1 MEETEVLQLEQPV
14 KKKRGRKPSKDK
26 KSKYYFSEKEE
37 LAVVDYNN
45 YSKIITNTNMEILK
59 LVFDCDDDTLES
71 MIKERLNE
79 TSIDRHLVIYDLLQI
94 ADSMPVENKNTLYQ
108 ISVLKSDVERAK
120 LENEKI
126 YEKILRPVFSKMI
139 ESIMR
144 RYKLYVPNEDS
155 GDTFT
160 DTLSF
165 LITKMDKYDEE
176 KDTKAY
182 SYYGNICKNYIIGKI
197 QAYDKS
203 LVRNPSYDSEESDLD
218 IMNDSKYVSVND
230 SGSKIAKEI
239 VNKMI
244 KQFTLM
250 TNDPETY
257 DLKENEVK
265 LGKALA
271 NLLDNWDYVLST
283 DGSNKLNKNA
293 ILLFLREQTGLD
305 TKGIRDNMKK
315 FKNEFLIIKKYVIE

>member
-1 MEETEVLQLEQPV
+1 MEEDLIEITEQPV

-26 KSKYYFSEKEE
+26 KSKYYFSDKEE
-37 LAVVDYNN
+37 AAVVDYNQ
-45 YSKIITNTNMEILK
+45 YSKTISDSTIEILK
-59 LVFDCDDDTLES
+59 LTFDCD
-71 MIKERLNE
+71 NE
-79 TSIDRHLVIYDLLQI
+79 GLDLLCSGRTLYEMLKI
-94 ADSMPVENKNTLYQ
+94 AESMPVEDKNKLYQ
-108 ISVLKSDVERAK
+108 ISELRNVIEASRI
-120 LENEKI
+120 ENEKI
-126 YEKILRPVFSKMI
+126 FNSILRPVFSKMI

-144 RYKLYVPNEDS
+144 RYKLYVPNEES
-155 GDTFT
+155 GDTFN

-165 LITKMDKYDEE
+165 LITKMDRYDED

-197 QAYDKS
+197 QQYDKS
-203 LVRNPSYDSEESDLD
+203 LVRNPSYDDEDTDID
-218 IMNDSKYVSVND
+218 IMNDNKYVSLND
-230 SGSKIAKEI
+230 PGTKVAKEI
-239 VNKMI
+239 VNRLI

-250 TNDPETY
+250 TDDPYTY

-271 NLLDNWDYVLST
+271 NLLENWDYVIST

>member
-1 MEETEVLQLEQPV
+1 MEEDLIEITEQPV

-26 KSKYYFSEKEE
+26 KSKYYFSDKEE
-37 LAVVDYNN
+37 AAVVDYNQ
-45 YSKIITNTNMEILK
+45 YSKTISDSTIKILK
-59 LVFDCDDDTLES
+59 LTFDCDDEGLELLCSGRTLYE
-71 MIKERLNE
+71 MLK
-79 TSIDRHLVIYDLLQI
+79 I
-94 ADSMPVENKNTLYQ
+94 AESMPVEDKNKLYQ
-108 ISVLKSDVERAK
+108 ISELRNVIEASRI
-120 LENEKI
+120 ENEKI
-126 YEKILRPVFSKMI
+126 FNSILRPVFSKMI

-144 RYKLYVPNEDS
+144 RYKLYVPNEES
-155 GDTFT
+155 GDTFN

-165 LITKMDKYDEE
+165 LITKMDRYDED

-197 QAYDKS
+197 QQYDKS
-203 LVRNPSYDSEESDLD
+203 LVRNPSYDDEDTDID
-218 IMNDSKYVSVND
+218 IMNDNKYISLND
-230 SGSKIAKEI
+230 PGTKVAKEI
-239 VNKMI
+239 VNRLI

-250 TNDPETY
+250 TDDPYTY

-271 NLLDNWDYVLST
+271 NLLENWDYVIST

>member
-1 MEETEVLQLEQPV
+1 MEEDLIEITEEQPL

-26 KSKYYFSEKEE
+26 NGKYYFSDKEE
-37 LAVVDYNN
+37 AAVVDYNQ
-45 YSKIITNTNMEILK
+45 YSKIISESTMSILK
-59 LVFDCDDDTLES
+59 LTFDCDDEGLVLLCSGRTLFE
-71 MIKERLNE
+71 MLN
-79 TSIDRHLVIYDLLQI
+79 I
-94 ADSMPVENKNTLYQ
+94 AESMPVEDKNKLYQ
-108 ISVLKSDVERAK
+108 ISELKNVIECSR

-126 YEKILRPVFSKMI
+126 FNSILRPVFSKMI
-139 ESIMR
+139 ESIIR
-144 RYKLYVPNEDS
+144 RYKLYVPNEEPV
-155 GDTFT
+155 DTFN

-165 LITKMDKYDEE
+165 LITKMDRYDEG

-197 QAYDKS
+197 QQYNKS
-203 LVRNPSYDSEESDLD
+203 LVRNPSYDDDDTD
-218 IMNDSKYVSVND
+218 IDISNDNKYVSLTDPGTKV
-230 SGSKIAKEI
+230 AKEI
-239 VNKMI
+239 VNRLI
-244 KQFTLM
+244 KQFTIM
-250 TNDPETY
+250 TDDPYTY

-271 NLLDNWDYVLST
+271 NLLENWDYVIST

>member
-1 MEETEVLQLEQPV
+1 MKEDLIEITEQPV

-26 KSKYYFSEKEE
+26 KSKYYFSDKEE
-37 LAVVDYNN
+37 AAVVDYNQ
-45 YSKIITNTNMEILK
+45 YTKTISDSTIKILK
-59 LVFDCDDDTLES
+59 LTFDCDNEGLELLCSGRTLYEMLKIAES
-71 MIKERLNE
+71 I
-79 TSIDRHLVIYDLLQI
+79 
-94 ADSMPVENKNTLYQ
+94 PVEDKNKLYQ
-108 ISVLKSDVERAK
+108 ISELKNVIETSRI
-120 LENEKI
+120 ENEKI
-126 YEKILRPVFSKMI
+126 FNSILRPVFAKMI

-144 RYKLYVPNEDS
+144 RYKLYVPNEES
-155 GDTFT
+155 GDTFN

-165 LITKMDKYDEE
+165 LITKMDRYDED

-197 QAYDKS
+197 QQYDKS
-203 LVRNPSYDSEESDLD
+203 LIRNPSYDDDESDID
-218 IMNDSKYVSVND
+218 IMNDNKYISLND
-230 SGSKIAKEI
+230 PGTKVAKEI
-239 VNKMI
+239 VNRLI
-244 KQFTLM
+244 KQFTVM
-250 TNDPETY
+250 TDDPYTY

-265 LGKALA
+265 LGRALA
-271 NLLDNWDYVLST
+271 NLLENWDYVIST

>member
-1 MEETEVLQLEQPV
+1 MEEDLIEQPV

-37 LAVVDYNN
+37 AAVIDYNQ
-45 YSKIITNTNMEILK
+45 YSKIISENTINILK
-59 LVFDCDDDTLES
+59 LTFDCDDEGLELLCSGRTLYE
-71 MIKERLNE
+71 MLGIAN
-79 TSIDRHLVIYDLLQI
+79 SI
-94 ADSMPVENKNTLYQ
+94 PVEDKNKLYQ
-108 ISVLKSDVERAK
+108 ISELKNIIDVAK

-126 YEKILRPVFSKMI
+126 FNSILRPVFSKMI

-144 RYKLYVPNEDS
+144 RYKLYVPNEES
-155 GDTFT
+155 GDTFN

-165 LITKMDKYDEE
+165 LITKMDRYDED

-197 QAYDKS
+197 QQYDKS
-203 LVRNPSYDSEESDLD
+203 LVRNPSYDDEESDID
-218 IMNDSKYVSVND
+218 IINDNRYVSLND
-230 SGSKIAKEI
+230 PGTKVAKEI
-239 VNKMI
+239 VNRLI

-250 TNDPETY
+250 ADNPYTY

-265 LGKALA
+265 LGRALA
-271 NLLDNWDYVLST
+271 NLLENWDYVIST

>member
-1 MEETEVLQLEQPV
+1 MEEDLIEITEQPV

-26 KSKYYFSEKEE
+26 KSKYYFSDKEE
-37 LAVVDYNN
+37 AAVVDYNQ
-45 YSKIITNTNMEILK
+45 YSKTISDSTIEILK
-59 LVFDCDDDTLES
+59 LTFDCDNEGLVLLCSGRTLYE
-71 MIKERLNE
+71 MLR
-79 TSIDRHLVIYDLLQI
+79 I
-94 ADSMPVENKNTLYQ
+94 ADSVPIEDKNKLYQ
-108 ISVLKSDVERAK
+108 ISELRNVIEASRI
-120 LENEKI
+120 ENEKI
-126 YEKILRPVFSKMI
+126 FNSILRPVFSKMI

-144 RYKLYVPNEDS
+144 RYKLYVPNEES
-155 GDTFT
+155 GDTFN

-165 LITKMDKYDEE
+165 LITKMDRYDED

-197 QAYDKS
+197 QQYDKS
-203 LVRNPSYDSEESDLD
+203 LVRNPSYDDEDTDID
-218 IMNDSKYVSVND
+218 IMNDNKYISLND
-230 SGSKIAKEI
+230 PGTKVAKEI
-239 VNKMI
+239 VNRLI

-250 TNDPETY
+250 TDDPYAY

-271 NLLDNWDYVLST
+271 NLLENWDYVIST

>member
-1 MEETEVLQLEQPV
+1 MDGELIEITEEQPV

-37 LAVVDYNN
+37 AAVVDYNQ
-45 YSKIITNTNMEILK
+45 YTKTISESTLKILK
-59 LVFDCDDDTLES
+59 LTFNCDDEGLNILCSGKTLYEMLNIAES
-71 MIKERLNE
+71 MPIEDK
-79 TSIDRHLVIYDLLQI
+79 
-94 ADSMPVENKNTLYQ
+94 NKLYQ
-108 ISVLKSDVERAK
+108 ISELKNVIEASR

-126 YEKILRPVFSKMI
+126 FNSILRPVFSKMI

-155 GDTFT
+155 GDTFN

-165 LITKMDKYDEE
+165 LITKMDRYDEDKE
-176 KDTKAY
+176 TKAY

-197 QAYDKS
+197 QQYDKS
-203 LVRNPSYDSEESDLD
+203 LVRNPSYDDDESDID
-218 IMNDSKYVSVND
+218 IMNDNKYVAPND
-230 SGSKIAKEI
+230 PGTKVAKEI
-239 VNKMI
+239 VNRLI
-244 KQFTLM
+244 KQFKLM
-250 TNDPETY
+250 TDDPYTY

-265 LGKALA
+265 LGRALA
-271 NLLDNWDYVLST
+271 NLLDNWDYVIST

>member
-1 MEETEVLQLEQPV
+1 MGVTEVLQLEQPV

-37 LAVVDYNN
+37 LAVVDYNK
-45 YSKIITNTNMEILK
+45 YSKIILNTTREVLK
-59 LVFDCDDDTLES
+59 LIFNCNDEELDLMLENS
-71 MIKERLNE
+71 
-79 TSIDRHLVIYDLLQI
+79 TIYELMGL
-94 ADSMPVENKNTLYQ
+94 ADGIPVEDKNKAYQ
-108 ISVLKSDVERAK
+108 ISELKRDIELARI
-120 LENEKI
+120 ENEKI
-126 YEKILRPVFSKMI
+126 FNTILKPVFSKMI

-144 RYKLYVPNEDS
+144 RYKLYVPNEES

-197 QAYDKS
+197 QTYDKS
-203 LVRNPSYDSEESDLD
+203 LVRNPSYDSEDSDVD

>member
-1 MEETEVLQLEQPV
+1 MENDLIEITDEPV

-26 KSKYYFSEKEE
+26 KSKYYFSDREE
-37 LAVVDYNN
+37 AAVVDYNQ
-45 YSKIITNTNMEILK
+45 YSKIITDLTIEVLK
-59 LVFDCDDDTLES
+59 LTFNCGNEELAILCSGKTL
-71 MIKERLNE
+71 
-79 TSIDRHLVIYDLLQI
+79 YDLLNI
-94 ADSMPVENKNTLYQ
+94 AETIPVEDKNKLYQ
-108 ISVLKSDVERAK
+108 ISELNNQIKYTK

-126 YEKILRPVFSKMI
+126 FNSILYPVFSKMI

-144 RYKLYVPNEDS
+144 RYKLYVPNEDPT
-155 GDTFT
+155 DTFN

-165 LITKMDKYDEE
+165 LMTKMEKYDED

-197 QAYDKS
+197 QQYDKS
-203 LVRNPSYDSEESDLD
+203 LTRNPSYDDDESDID
-218 IMNDSKYVSVND
+218 IMNDNRYVLSND
-230 SGSKIAKEI
+230 PGTKVAKEI
-239 VNKMI
+239 VNKLI
-244 KQFTLM
+244 KQFTKM
-250 TNDPETY
+250 TSDPYTY

-271 NLLDNWDYVLST
+271 NLLENWDYVIST

>member
-1 MEETEVLQLEQPV
+1 MKENITNFLELEKEPV
-14 KKKRGRKPSKDK
+14 KNKRGRKPSKDK

-37 LAVVDYNN
+37 LAVVDYIK
-45 YSKIITNTNMEILK
+45 YSKIISGATREILM
-59 LVFDCDDDTLES
+59 LTFNCNSDELE
-71 MIKERLNE
+71 LLCA
-79 TSIDRHLVIYDLLQI
+79 DHAIYDLMEMAQ
-94 ADSMPVENKNTLYQ
+94 DMPIEDKNVLYQ
-108 ISVLKSDVERAK
+108 ISELKNTIAK
-120 LENEKI
+120 AKFEIEKI
-126 YEKILRPVFSKMI
+126 YNNTLKPVFSKMI

-203 LVRNPSYDSEESDLD
+203 LIRNPSYDSEGSDIE
-218 IMNDSKYVSVND
+218 IMNDSRCVSIND
-230 SGSKIAKEI
+230 GGSRVAKEI
-239 VNKMI
+239 VNKLI

-250 TNDPETY
+250 TNDPYTY
-257 DLKENEVK
+257 DLKESEVK
-265 LGKALA
+265 LGKALV
-271 NLLDNWDYVLST
+271 NLLDNWDYVIST

-315 FKNEFLIIKKYVIE
+315 FKNEFLIIKKFVIE

>member
-1 MEETEVLQLEQPV
+1 MEEDLIIEDQPV

-26 KSKYYFSEKEE
+26 KSKYYFSDKEE
-37 LAVVDYNN
+37 AAVVDYNQ
-45 YSKIITNTNMEILK
+45 YSKIISESTIEILK
-59 LVFDCDDDTLES
+59 LTFDCDDEGLKLLCSGKTLYE
-71 MIKERLNE
+71 ML
-79 TSIDRHLVIYDLLQI
+79 DI
-94 ADSMPVENKNTLYQ
+94 AESMPVEDKNKLYQ
-108 ISVLKSDVERAK
+108 ISELKNVIECSR

-126 YEKILRPVFSKMI
+126 FNSILRPVFSKMI

-144 RYKLYVPNEDS
+144 RYKLYVPNEES
-155 GDTFT
+155 GDTFN

-165 LITKMDKYDEE
+165 LITKMDRYDEDKE
-176 KDTKAY
+176 TKAY

-197 QAYDKS
+197 QQYDKS
-203 LVRNPSYDSEESDLD
+203 LVRNPSYDDDDSDID
-218 IMNDSKYVSVND
+218 IMNDNKYVSPND
-230 SGSKIAKEI
+230 PGTKVAKEI
-239 VNKMI
+239 VNRLI
-244 KQFTLM
+244 KQFTVM
-250 TNDPETY
+250 TDEPYNY

-271 NLLDNWDYVLST
+271 NLLENWDYVIST

>member
-1 MEETEVLQLEQPV
+1 MEEDLIEQPV

-37 LAVVDYNN
+37 AAVIDYNQ
-45 YSKIITNTNMEILK
+45 YSKIISENTINILK
-59 LVFDCDDDTLES
+59 LTFDCDDEGLELLCSGRTLYE
-71 MIKERLNE
+71 MLG
-79 TSIDRHLVIYDLLQI
+79 I
-94 ADSMPVENKNTLYQ
+94 ANSMPVEDKNKLYQ
-108 ISVLKSDVERAK
+108 ISELKNIIDVAK

-126 YEKILRPVFSKMI
+126 FNSILRPVFSKMI

-144 RYKLYVPNEDS
+144 RYKLYVPNEES
-155 GDTFT
+155 GDTFN

-165 LITKMDKYDEE
+165 LITKMDRYDED

-197 QAYDKS
+197 QQYDKS
-203 LVRNPSYDSEESDLD
+203 LVRNPSYDDEESDID
-218 IMNDSKYVSVND
+218 IINDNRYVSLND
-230 SGSKIAKEI
+230 PGTKVAKEI
-239 VNKMI
+239 VNRLI

-250 TNDPETY
+250 ADNPYTY

-265 LGKALA
+265 LGRALA
-271 NLLDNWDYVLST
+271 NLLENWDYVIST

>member
-1 MEETEVLQLEQPV
+1 MEEDLIEQPV
-14 KKKRGRKPSKDK
+14 KKKRGRRPSKDK

-37 LAVVDYNN
+37 AAVIDYNQ
-45 YSKIITNTNMEILK
+45 YSKIISENTINILK
-59 LVFDCDDDTLES
+59 LTFDCDDEGLELLCSGRTLYE
-71 MIKERLNE
+71 MLGIAN
-79 TSIDRHLVIYDLLQI
+79 SI
-94 ADSMPVENKNTLYQ
+94 PVEDKNKLYQ
-108 ISVLKSDVERAK
+108 ISELKNIINVAK

-126 YEKILRPVFSKMI
+126 FNSILRPVFSKMI

-144 RYKLYVPNEDS
+144 RYKLYVPNEES
-155 GDTFT
+155 GDTFN

-165 LITKMDKYDEE
+165 LITKMDRYDED

-197 QAYDKS
+197 QQYDKS
-203 LVRNPSYDSEESDLD
+203 LVRNPSYDDEESDID
-218 IMNDSKYVSVND
+218 IINDNRYVSLND
-230 SGSKIAKEI
+230 PGTKVAKEI
-239 VNKMI
+239 VNRLI

-250 TNDPETY
+250 ADDPYTY

-265 LGKALA
+265 LGRALA
-271 NLLDNWDYVLST
+271 NLLENWDYVIST

>member
-1 MEETEVLQLEQPV
+1 MEEDLIEITEEQPL

-26 KSKYYFSEKEE
+26 NGKYYFSDKEE
-37 LAVVDYNN
+37 AAVVDYNQ
-45 YSKIITNTNMEILK
+45 YSKIISESTMSILK
-59 LVFDCDDDTLES
+59 LTFDCDDEGLVLLCSGRTLFE
-71 MIKERLNE
+71 MLN
-79 TSIDRHLVIYDLLQI
+79 I
-94 ADSMPVENKNTLYQ
+94 AESMPVEDKNKLYQ
-108 ISVLKSDVERAK
+108 ISELKNVIECSRLK
-120 LENEKI
+120 NEKI
-126 YEKILRPVFSKMI
+126 FNSILRPVFSKMI
-139 ESIMR
+139 ESIIR
-144 RYKLYVPNEDS
+144 RYKLYVPNEEPV
-155 GDTFT
+155 DTFN

-165 LITKMDKYDEE
+165 LITKMDRYDEG

-197 QAYDKS
+197 QQYNKS
-203 LVRNPSYDSEESDLD
+203 LVRNPSYDDDDTD
-218 IMNDSKYVSVND
+218 IDISNDNKYVSLTDPGTKV
-230 SGSKIAKEI
+230 AKEI
-239 VNKMI
+239 VNRLI
-244 KQFTLM
+244 KQFTIM
-250 TNDPETY
+250 TDDPYTY

-271 NLLDNWDYVLST
+271 NLLENWDYVIST